1 MSNELLHLEA
11 AEAEFDLKLA
21 DDGRSVS
28 GNLRYGVVYNGQ
40 AHYGFTMRL
49 LTVRDD
55 MAVDADLKGQ
65 ERLLARYALALEK
78 LGDLPADTLTADF
91 LADSLVSSDF
101 DALFYAQ
108 ELMLKK
114 RERPLYADT
123 AKQF

>member
-11 AEAEFDLKLA
+11 AEAEFSLKLA
-21 DDGRSVS
+21 DDGRKVS
-28 GNLRYGVVYNGQ
+28 GSLRYGAVYNGQ
-40 AHYGFTMRL
+40 TYYGFTMRL

-65 ERLLARYALALEK
+65 ERLLTRYALALEA
-78 LGDLPADTLTADF
+78 LGNIPAEALTADF

-114 RERPLYADT
+114 RERPTYADI
-123 AKQF
+123 AKQS